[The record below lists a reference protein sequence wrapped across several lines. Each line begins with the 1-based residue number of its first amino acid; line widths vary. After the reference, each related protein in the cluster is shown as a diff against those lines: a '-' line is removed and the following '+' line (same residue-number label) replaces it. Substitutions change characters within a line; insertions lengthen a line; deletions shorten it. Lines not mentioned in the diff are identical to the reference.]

1 MTEHLLVGEFLL
13 LFGHQACSGQSFLRV
28 DTLEPPSVFW
38 GRFLLHGRLQ
48 PRVGNSSLAG
58 QRCPLLPALRQLWL
72 CRPKGFKKW
81 ELTTKRSSTGGLC
94 LPRGCGTAHEHTTSP
109 VLMVIGQPPPSSSSD
124 DDGTPPVLS
133 LMTSFLPPSLPRVP
147 CPPEARCCP
156 YPG

>member
-58 QRCPLLPALRQLWL
+58 QRCPLLPWGRAGTQTTLALPSQKFQEMGTDHKTKQHRRALPAPGLWD
-72 CRPKGFKKW
+72 
-81 ELTTKRSSTGGLC
+81 SSRAHDV
-94 LPRGCGTAHEHTTSP
+94 PRAHGYRATSA
-109 VLMVIGQPPPSSSSD
+109 QQQQ
-124 DDGTPPVLS
+124 
-133 LMTSFLPPSLPRVP
+133 R
-147 CPPEARCCP
+147 
-156 YPG
+156 